1 MPPSYSIEHDSY
13 LNNYLTTGIKKV
25 IGGSRRA
32 AGLRKD
38 GSQFPV
44 LLSVSEVKEDGAHLF
59 TGIIRDL
66 TVEVRIFQ

>member
-1 MPPSYSIEHDSY
+1 MPENYSVEHDSY
-13 LNNYLTTGIKKV
+13 LTNYLTTGIKKV

-32 AGLRKD
+32 FGLRKD
-38 GSQFPV
+38 KSTFPV

-66 TVEVRIFQ
+66 TEEVIFV